1 MKLDDFDYHLPVEA
15 IAHKPHLPRHQAKLL
30 DMRHEQ
36 FQDKHVID
44 LPSYINKNDLIIVNN
59 TKVIPALLKGK
70 RGEASISVTLHQQIA
85 CNEWRAFAKPAKKLR
100 LDDVIVFAP
109 DFEAT
114 VSAIGNDGERVLA
127 FNRSGGDL
135 VMALH
140 AHGTMPLPPYIS
152 RSDRPNG
159 QDDEDKHDYQ
169 TMFARHEGAVAAPT
183 AGLHFDDDLMAALSA
198 KEIPVKEVTLH
209 VGAGTFLPVKS
220 DDPRHHVMHTEWGEI
235 SADTADAINAC
246 RSNGGRIIAIGTTS
260 LRLLESCWRDHGD
273 VRAYQSET
281 DLFILPGFSF
291 SVVDLLMTNF
301 HLPRSTLLM
310 LVYAFTGADKV
321 RRGYEHA
328 LSHDYRFFSYGD
340 ACLME
345 RAHDK

>member
-1 MKLDDFDYHLPVEA
+1 MKLDDFDYHLPAAA
-15 IAHKPHLPRHQAKLL
+15 IAHKPHMPRHQAKLL

-36 FQDKHVID
+36 MQDKHVID
-44 LPSYINKNDLIIVNN
+44 LPSYINSNDLIIVNN
-59 TKVIPALLKGK
+59 TKVIPARLKGK
-70 RGEASISVTLHQQIA
+70 RGEAGISVTLHQQIA
-85 CNEWRAFAKPAKKLR
+85 SNEWRAFAKPAKKLR

-135 VMALH
+135 VTALH

-183 AGLHFDDDLMAALSA
+183 AGLHFDDDLMAALSV
-198 KEIPVKEVTLH
+198 KNIPVKEVTLH

-220 DDPRHHVMHTEWGEI
+220 DDPRQHVMHTEWGEI

-246 RSNGGRIIAIGTTS
+246 RSKWRPDYCYRNNFIAVTGKLLAGSWRYQGLSVRNRFIYSARVFVWCGRFADDELSFAALNAI
-260 LRLLESCWRDHGD
+260 
-273 VRAYQSET
+273 
-281 DLFILPGFSF
+281 
-291 SVVDLLMTNF
+291 
-301 HLPRSTLLM
+301 
-310 LVYAFTGADKV
+310 
-321 RRGYEHA
+321 
-328 LSHDYRFFSYGD
+328 D
-340 ACLME
+340 ACLCLCW
-345 RAHDK
+345 RG